1 MKKNKHKGSC
11 FCGNIQ
17 FEIKDTGG
25 TVAACHCLDCRKASG
40 APFMI
45 FVVVDIENYMIKNGN
60 SGSIRY
66 ADGIKMRTF
75 CSNCGSALT
84 YENKHNPDDIHVNVA
99 LLEKPEDFQI
109 QYHVWIKRKLPGVK
123 IVENVPVYLENS
135 DRWKELHGD

>member
-45 FVVVDIENYMIKNGN
+45 FIVVEKDNYIIDP
-60 SGSIRY
+60 GSIQY
-66 ADGIKMRTF
+66 AWNQGTNILF
-75 CSNCGSALT
+75 A
-84 YENKHNPDDIHVNVA
+84 A
-99 LLEKPEDFQI
+99 LLE
-109 QYHVWIKRKLPGVK
+109 IKTIRVQ
-123 IVENVPVYLENS
+123 
-135 DRWKELHGD
+135 